1 MDREIGIHLAKKCF
15 SSPQR
20 LLGRKERFTLAIFMA
35 LLSIFL
41 PTDINYKNVFCI
53 SSSGLNL
60 FFFGK
65 KAFGVVVPH
74 WGKIERQTP
83 TSDML
88 EQPEGK

>member
-1 MDREIGIHLAKKCF
+1 MLTLNLLFKP
-15 SSPQR
+15 PQHF
-20 LLGRKERFTLAIFMA
+20 RKERFTLAIFMA